1 MKKHL
6 FVLSALCLTLSSVSC
21 GKKNNS
27 SQDSNS
33 SLVNSSLTDT
43 SISSGENNS
52 SSTSS
57 IASTSSVAST
67 FNPDDSWG
75 GTVDLSTGSGSF
87 IAKQGSGNGLK
98 ENVKDVDISTVWK
111 R

>member
-6 FVLSALCLTLSSVSC
+6 FVLSALCLTLSIVSC

-43 SISSGENNS
+43 SISQ
-52 SSTSS
+52 TLQ
-57 IASTSSVAST
+57 I
-67 FNPDDSWG
+67 
-75 GTVDLSTGSGSF
+75 
-87 IAKQGSGNGLK
+87 IK
-98 ENVKDVDISTVWK
+98 ENPPKLDLHRKLNVYNARIKFIEIQLSGFNIKQHKVKITRK
-111 R
+111 KLQKQNK

>member
-6 FVLSALCLTLSSVSC
+6 FVLSALCLTLSIVSC

-43 SISSGENNS
+43 SISSGENN
-52 SSTSS
+52 TS
-57 IASTSSVAST
+57 STSSVAST
-67 FNPDDSWG
+67 FNPDDSLVG
-75 GTVDLSTGSGSF
+75 KVDLSTGGF
-87 IAKQGSGNGLK
+87 QHKTAKRYYLQEAVHLLK
-98 ENVKDVDISTVWK
+98 NKDQEVD
-111 R
+111 